1 MRMVPPSGH
10 TDGHDSRQARA
21 GMPVQRGGTAI
32 TPMRGSGSG
41 TAFGDAITALTRRR
55 IEIFDG
61 AGGDW
66 RFAESLKSVSED
78 TAQEYEG
85 RTILELIQNGHDALA
100 AGGTGRIA
108 VLAIR
113 REDGGGV
120 LYVANEGTGFTEE
133 NFKAITE
140 LALSSKGAGEGIGN
154 KGLGFRSVLQLTDW
168 PEIYSKASPASDSF
182 DGYCFRF
189 ARPDD
194 IHAIVDDTALAGR
207 VIQGISPLALPVP
220 ADATD
225 PVLKE
230 LAADGFSTVVRL
242 PLRHDHAWGLVVAQA
257 AEVVDDEA
265 PLLLFLDRVREL
277 VVEIRDADGGGTR
290 RVLSRAQRRSDL
302 VELRSADWISEV
314 DLGDAGHYLL
324 ARRTLE
330 AEALRVAI
338 ERSVEVHGID
348 VKWLDWQGEAW
359 VGVALRLD
367 RPLAQSGRMYT
378 FIPMSEASS
387 APFSGHV
394 HAPFFTKLA
403 RLEISEA
410 VPLNDLLLDQL
421 AVLCVDLTRR
431 LRLETAHDRASD
443 LVLDLMCWDTPA
455 RLDKA
460 VNGQLAAEPILPLEG
475 GESWGTL
482 RDTYAWP
489 DGRRPWRVLTA
500 EALARAGA
508 PLLATSVG
516 QARHARADR
525 LAKAVVS
532 RAMRPPLVRTAD
544 WVEAVAEE
552 IRAEGGELTSPRWGD
567 FYNDVAQAFVGQH
580 TALRGR
586 RIILD
591 QDGGLRPALGGA
603 AEPGKKDKKEGTVF
617 FHPGDE
623 HADTV
628 TRVPGDLKALRR
640 RISFTHPGIT
650 WESPGRDFL
659 QRGGLVRSYQ
669 LDQVLDALHDL
680 LRARPSDA
688 LSRDALTFA
697 LRQFPVLTRAQRDR
711 LSRVA
716 FRVPLAEGA
725 WARAANCSFS
735 PGWGTE
741 GARRL
746 EKFLEAGGSRIPE
759 FAAQRRRW
767 ISGPDDWPVP
777 VRDREA
783 YLEFLTAI
791 GVADGLRL
799 STVGDRLGAH
809 HGNDLAPH
817 LLALRFG
824 LGDTL
829 GQAWVADVRSRW
841 TKFAHPWTP
850 YQFQRPP
857 AHLPGATEVAGLGP
871 TARREFA
878 ELLILGFRTWRD
890 EQFDVT
896 VHRPTYN
903 FEDQHSWPTPF
914 ASFLRRM
921 PWLPVEDAESD
932 GPAFVT
938 PDEAWFSTDGE
949 LPGFVPSLPLQTR
962 RLLAD
967 KAAAARLRRCGLR
980 SWEDPRHAGAAVQH
994 LGEILHRGD
1003 VPSYL
1008 SVSFKKHYGRAWSHL
1023 AQNARW
1029 PWFPGEEV
1037 RLAVSRGN
1045 ALGTFVPAAEGVP
1058 VHVCDEQAPLKEAL
1072 VELAGHPV
1080 LVAGPESGDAIV
1092 QMANA
1097 RGIRTLRTSAT
1108 DVQVRHRDGEP
1119 ITPTGHADTLIDGR
1133 EWLVT
1138 VVALAVELKSGA
1150 FLRRSERGVRALL
1163 QRLRTVRVV
1172 RADEVE
1178 VVISGVLTEPP
1189 PTTRAL
1195 PLPDADHPTVVV
1207 WRSEEG
1213 WDELQACTSAL
1224 AQLLGRPGLQD
1235 VLELVLVKLERQLD
1249 THDPERIDDRTLAM
1263 ALDTTEAKVAEIR
1276 RNLTGD
1282 VHDTVRLLRPALCC
1296 LLGSAWDEERARA
1309 LDRAAGEDEL
1319 VQIVGRYTVS
1329 LPVPAAELVALARS
1343 CTTPAELRDEL
1354 GLDFQRFNEAL
1365 STLGPGYAPY
1375 SHPDLHEQAFGDFV
1389 HAHAGAL
1396 VDRLRE
1402 RYVAAARDGADL
1414 SAYAEARRLHDL
1426 LPDPDW
1432 LPRFITP
1439 PENEMRARAQ
1449 TWLRSCGADDDL
1461 GRTTD
1466 LPPVDRL
1473 RELNATALDALV
1485 PALARLVSAWCRR
1498 HGAPVPAGW
1507 QGAPLLEA
1515 RTFLDGSGLSDL
1527 IELSEGQLLDVVR
1540 RGVGWPT
1547 GMPLTADAGLLGL
1560 TPADLAPRTGAAQGT
1575 AGSRGAGP
1583 ATIMI
1588 GEKEVAVGRDH
1599 FSAIADLASKTVDE
1613 AFLAQSG
1620 KVRLDTVASAPQS
1633 GRGRSS
1639 GTSRVVVARL
1649 HQVSEDQRS
1658 AIGLVGEV
1666 AARAWL
1672 QRHYAEVRWRSGYA
1686 AVINGDREASDSL
1699 GYDFEV
1705 AWRDTTRLYEVKALS
1720 EPVGERLE
1728 FELGPSEVEAART
1741 HARGGRYRILLIT
1754 AALDPEHR
1762 QVFELPNPF
1771 SAAGRERFRIVGK
1784 GLRYQC
1790 SPLRNSRR
1798 L

>member
-1 MRMVPPSGH
+1 M
-10 TDGHDSRQARA
+10 
-21 GMPVQRGGTAI
+21 
-32 TPMRGSGSG
+32 TPTRGSGSG
-41 TAFGDAITALTRRR
+41 AGFGDAIIALTRRR

-85 RTILELIQNGHDALA
+85 RTILELIQNGHDALG

-113 REDGGGV
+113 QEDGGGV

-194 IHAIVDDTALAGR
+194 INAIVDDTALAAR
-207 VIQGISPLALPVP
+207 VIQDISPLALPVP
-220 ADATD
+220 AEATD
-225 PVLKE
+225 TVLKE
-230 LAADGFSTVVRL
+230 LAAGGFSTVVRL
-242 PLRHDHAWGLVVAQA
+242 PLRHDHAWDLVVAQA

-277 VVEIRDADGGGTR
+277 VVEIRDTDGGTR
-290 RVLSRAQRRSDL
+290 HVLSRAQRRSDL
-302 VELRSADWISEV
+302 VDPRTADWISEV

-324 ARRTLE
+324 ARRALE
-330 AEALRVAI
+330 AEALRAAI

-348 VKWLDWQGEAW
+348 AKWLDWQGEAW

-367 RPLAQSGRMYT
+367 RPLSQSGRMYT

-387 APFSGHV
+387 APFPGHA

-410 VPLNDLLLDQL
+410 VALNDLLIDQL
-421 AVLCVDLTRR
+421 ALLCVDFARR
-431 LRLETAHDRASD
+431 LRDETAHDRAGD
-443 LVLDLMCWDTPA
+443 LVLDLMCWDTPV

-460 VNGQLAAEPILPLEG
+460 VSGQLAAEPILPLEG
-475 GESWGTL
+475 GESWGAL

-500 EALARAGA
+500 ETLARAGA

-516 QARHARADR
+516 QVRHTLADQ
-525 LAKAVVS
+525 LAKALLS

-552 IRAEGGELTSPRWGD
+552 IRAEDGEPTSPRWAG
-567 FYNDVAQAFVGQH
+567 FYNDVAQAFAGQH

-603 AEPGKKDKKEGTVF
+603 AEPGRKDKKEGTVF

-623 HADTV
+623 HADAV

-650 WESPGRDFL
+650 WENSGRDFL

-680 LRARPSDA
+680 LRTRPSEA
-688 LSRDALTFA
+688 LCRDALTFA
-697 LRQFPVLTRAQRDR
+697 LRQFPVLTRAQRGR

-716 FRVPLAEGA
+716 FRVPLADGA
-725 WARAANCSFS
+725 WARAAHCSFS

-759 FAAQRRRW
+759 LAAQRQRW
-767 ISGPDDWPVP
+767 ISGPDAWPAP

-799 STVGDRLGAH
+799 STVGDRLGAR

-817 LLALRFG
+817 VLTLRFG

-829 GQAWVADVRSRW
+829 GPAWVADVRSRW

-850 YQFQRPP
+850 YEFQRPP

-871 TARREFA
+871 AARREFA
-878 ELLILGFRTWRD
+878 ELLILGFRTWQ
-890 EQFDVT
+890 EEVFDVT
-896 VHRPTYN
+896 VHRPTYP
-903 FEDQHSWPTPF
+903 FKDEHSWPTPF
-914 ASFLRRM
+914 ASFLRHT

-938 PDEAWFSTDGE
+938 PGEAWFSTDAE

-980 SWEDPRHAGAAVQH
+980 SWEDPQHAGAAVQH

-1029 PWFPGEEV
+1029 PWLPGEEV
-1037 RLAVSRGN
+1037 RLVVSRGN
-1045 ALGTFVPAAEGVP
+1045 ALGIFVPAAEDVP

-1092 QMANA
+1092 EMADA
-1097 RGIRTLRTSAT
+1097 HGIRTLRTSAT

-1163 QRLRTVRVV
+1163 ERLRAVRVI

-1235 VLELVLVKLERQLD
+1235 ALELVLVKLERQLD
-1249 THDPERIDDRTLAM
+1249 TRDPEWIDDRTLAM

-1276 RNLTGD
+1276 RHLTGD
-1282 VHDTVRLLRPALCC
+1282 VHDTVRLLRPVLCC
-1296 LLGSAWDEERARA
+1296 LLGSAWDEESARA

-1329 LPVPAAELVALARS
+1329 LPLPASEVVALARS

-1365 STLGPGYAPY
+1365 TTLGPAYAPY

-1389 HAHAGAL
+1389 RGHAGTL

-1414 SAYAEARRLHDL
+1414 SAYAGARRLHDL

-1432 LPRFITP
+1432 LPRFVTP
-1439 PENEMRARAQ
+1439 PEDEMRARTQA
-1449 TWLRSCGADDDL
+1449 WLRSHGADDDL
-1461 GRTTD
+1461 SRATG
-1466 LPPVDRL
+1466 LPPIDRL
-1473 RELNATALDALV
+1473 RELNTVALDPLV

-1498 HGAPVPAGW
+1498 HGAPVPTGW

-1527 IELSEGQLLDVVR
+1527 VELSEGQLLDVVR

-1560 TPADLAPRTGAAQGT
+1560 TPVDLAARTGPAQGT

-1599 FSAIADLASKTVDE
+1599 FSAIADLASRTVDE

-1620 KVRLDTVASAPQS
+1620 KVRLDTVAPVPQPR
-1633 GRGRSS
+1633 RGGSS

-1672 QRHYAEVRWRSGYA
+1672 QRYYPEVHWRSGYA

-1720 EPVGERLE
+1720 EPVGERVE
-1728 FELGPSEVEAART
+1728 FEFGPSEVDAART

-1762 QVFELPNPF
+1762 QVFDLPNPF
-1771 SAAGRERFRIVGK
+1771 SASGRERFRIVGK

-1798 L
+1798 P

>member
-1 MRMVPPSGH
+1 MSTIPGRH
-10 TDGHDSRQARA
+10 AQACWFSE
-21 GMPVQRGGTAI
+21 GGTAI
-32 TPMRGSGSG
+32 TAMRGSGSG
-41 TAFGDAITALTRRR
+41 AGFGDAITALTRRR

-113 REDGGGV
+113 QEDGGGV

-194 IHAIVDDTALAGR
+194 IHAIVDDTALAAR
-207 VIQGISPLALPVP
+207 VIQDISPLALPVP
-220 ADATD
+220 AEVTD

-277 VVEIRDADGGGTR
+277 VVEIRDADGGTR

-302 VELRSADWISEV
+302 VESRSADWISEV
-314 DLGDAGHYLL
+314 DLGDAGRYLL

-330 AEALRVAI
+330 AEALHVAI

-348 VKWLDWQGEAW
+348 AKWLDWQGEAW

-367 RPLAQSGRMYT
+367 RPLSQSGRMYT

-387 APFSGHV
+387 APFPGHV

-410 VPLNDLLLDQL
+410 VMLNNLLLDQL

-431 LRLETAHDRASD
+431 LRSEAAHGRASD
-443 LVLDLMCWDTPA
+443 LVLDLMCWDTPV
-455 RLDKA
+455 RLGKA

-516 QARHARADR
+516 QVRHGRADR

-552 IRAEGGELTSPRWGD
+552 IRAEGGESTSPRWAD
-567 FYNDVAQAFVGQH
+567 FYNDVAQAFAGQH

-603 AEPGKKDKKEGTVF
+603 AEPGKKDKKEGTIF

-623 HADTV
+623 HADAV

-640 RISFTHPGIT
+640 RISFTHPDIT

-659 QRGGLVRSYQ
+659 QRGELVRSYQ
-669 LDQVLDALHDL
+669 LDQVFNALDDL
-680 LRARPSDA
+680 LRARPSEA

-716 FRVPLAEGA
+716 FRVPLVDGA
-725 WARAANCSFS
+725 WAKAAHCSLS

-746 EKFLEAGGSRIPE
+746 ERFLEAGGSRIPE
-759 FAAQRRRW
+759 LAAQRRRW
-767 ISGPDDWPVP
+767 ISGPDDWPAP

-817 LLALRFG
+817 GLAPRLG
-824 LGDTL
+824 LGDL
-829 GQAWVADVRSRW
+829 LSQAWVADVRSRW

-850 YQFQRPP
+850 YQFQRPL

-890 EQFDVT
+890 EVFDVT
-896 VHRPTYN
+896 VHRPTYS
-903 FEDQHSWPTPF
+903 FEDEHSWPTPF
-914 ASFLRRM
+914 ASFLRST

-932 GPAFVT
+932 SPAFVT
-938 PDEAWFSTDGE
+938 PGEAWFSTDGE

-967 KAAAARLRRCGLR
+967 KVAAARLRRCGLR
-980 SWEDPRHAGAAVQH
+980 RWEDPRHAGAAVRH

-1029 PWFPGEEV
+1029 PWLPGEEV
-1037 RLAVSRGN
+1037 RLVVSRGN
-1045 ALGTFVPAAEGVP
+1045 ALGTCVPAAEDMP

-1092 QMANA
+1092 EMADA
-1097 RGIRTLRTSAT
+1097 HGIRTLRTSAT
-1108 DVQVRHRDGEP
+1108 DVQVRHRGGEL

-1163 QRLRTVRVV
+1163 ERLRTVRVV

-1235 VLELVLVKLERQLD
+1235 ALELVLVKLERQLD

-1296 LLGSAWDEERARA
+1296 LLGSTWDEESARV

-1319 VQIVGRYTVS
+1319 VQIVGHYTVS
-1329 LPVPAAELVALARS
+1329 LPVSPAELVALARS

-1365 STLGPGYAPY
+1365 TTLGPGYAPY

-1389 HAHAGAL
+1389 RGHAGIL

-1414 SAYAEARRLHDL
+1414 SAYAAARRLHDL

-1432 LPRFITP
+1432 LPRFVTP
-1439 PENEMRARAQ
+1439 PEDEMRARTQA
-1449 TWLRSCGADDDL
+1449 WLRSHDADDDL
-1461 GRTTD
+1461 DRTTD
-1466 LPPVDRL
+1466 LPPIDRL
-1473 RELNATALDALV
+1473 RELNTAALDPLV
-1485 PALARLVSAWCRR
+1485 PALAQLVAAWCRR
-1498 HGAPVPAGW
+1498 HGTPVPTGW

-1560 TPADLAPRTGAAQGT
+1560 TPADLAPRTGPAQGT
-1575 AGSRGAGP
+1575 AGPRGASP

-1588 GEKEVAVGRDH
+1588 GEKEVTVGRDH
-1599 FSAIADLASKTVDE
+1599 FSAIADLASRTVDE

-1620 KVRLDTVASAPQS
+1620 KVRLDTVAPVPQP
-1633 GRGRSS
+1633 GRGGSS

-1649 HQVSEDQRS
+1649 HQMSEDQRS

-1672 QRHYAEVRWRSGYA
+1672 QRHYPEVYWRSGYA

-1720 EPVGERLE
+1720 EPVGERVE
-1728 FELGPSEVEAART
+1728 FELGPSEVDAART

-1798 L
+1798 P

>member
-1 MRMVPPSGH
+1 
-10 TDGHDSRQARA
+10 
-21 GMPVQRGGTAI
+21 
-32 TPMRGSGSG
+32 MRGSGSG
-41 TAFGDAITALTRRR
+41 AEFGDAITALTRRR

-61 AGGDW
+61 AGEDW

-100 AGGTGRIA
+100 AEGTGRIA

-113 REDGGGV
+113 QEDGGGV

-194 IHAIVDDTALAGR
+194 IHAAVDDTTLAAR
-207 VIQGISPLALPVP
+207 VIQDISPLALPVP
-220 ADATD
+220 AEATD

-257 AEVVDDEA
+257 KEVVDDEA
-265 PLLLFLDRVREL
+265 PLLLFLDRVQEL

-290 RVLSRAQRRSDL
+290 HVLSRAQRRSDL
-302 VELRSADWISEV
+302 VESRSADWISEV
-314 DLGDAGHYLL
+314 DLGDAGRYLL

-330 AEALRVAI
+330 AETLRVAI

-348 VKWLDWQGEAW
+348 TKWLDWQGEAW

-367 RPLAQSGRMYT
+367 RPLPRSGRMYT

-387 APFSGHV
+387 APFPGHV

-410 VPLNDLLLDQL
+410 VALNDLLLDQL
-421 AVLCVDLTRR
+421 AVLCVNLARR
-431 LRLETAHDRASD
+431 LRAETAHGRAGD

-460 VNGQLAAEPILPLEG
+460 VNGQLAAEPILPLED

-489 DGRRPWRVLTA
+489 DGKRPWRVLTA

-508 PLLATSVG
+508 SLLAASVG
-516 QARHARADR
+516 QVRHARADR

-532 RAMRPPLVRTAD
+532 RTMRPPLVRTAD

-552 IRAEGGELTSPRWGD
+552 IRAEGGESTSPRWAD

-603 AEPGKKDKKEGTVF
+603 TEPGKKEKKEKKEGTVF

-623 HADTV
+623 HADAV

-650 WESPGRDFL
+650 WESSGRDFL

-680 LRARPSDA
+680 LKERPSEA

-716 FRVPLAEGA
+716 FRVPLADGA

-735 PGWGTE
+735 PGWETE

-759 FAAQRRRW
+759 LAAQRQRW
-767 ISGPDDWPVP
+767 ISGPDDWPAP

-791 GVADGLRL
+791 GVTDGLRL

-809 HGNDLAPH
+809 HGNDLTPH
-817 LLALRFG
+817 VLALRFG

-829 GQAWVADVRSRW
+829 GQEWVADVRSRW

-850 YQFQRPP
+850 YVFQRPP

-878 ELLILGFRTWRD
+878 ELLVLGFRTWRD
-890 EQFDVT
+890 EMFDVT
-896 VHRPTYN
+896 VHRPTYQ
-903 FEDQHSWPTPF
+903 FEDERSWPTPF
-914 ASFLRRM
+914 ASFLRRT

-938 PDEAWFSTDGE
+938 PGEAWFSIDGE
-949 LPGFVPSLPLQTR
+949 LPSFVPSLPLQTR

-967 KAAAARLRRCGLR
+967 KAATARLRRCGLR
-980 SWEDPRHAGAAVQH
+980 SWEDPQHAGAAIQH

-1003 VPSYL
+1003 VPSHL

-1029 PWFPGEEV
+1029 PWLPGEEV
-1037 RLAVSRGN
+1037 RLVVSRGN
-1045 ALGTFVPAAEGVP
+1045 ALGTFVPAAEDVP
-1058 VHVCDEQAPLKEAL
+1058 VHIYDEQAPLKEAL
-1072 VELAGHPV
+1072 VELAGHPI

-1092 QMANA
+1092 EMADA
-1097 RGIRTLRTSAT
+1097 HGIRTLRTSRT
-1108 DVQVRHRDGEP
+1108 DVQVRHREGEP
-1119 ITPTGHADTLIDGR
+1119 IIPTGHADTLIDGR

-1163 QRLRTVRVV
+1163 ERLRTVRVV

-1178 VVISGVLTEPP
+1178 VIISGVLTEPP

-1235 VLELVLVKLERQLD
+1235 ALELVLVKLERQLD
-1249 THDPERIDDRTLAM
+1249 TRDPERIDDRTLAM
-1263 ALDTTEAKVAEIR
+1263 ALDTTEAKVSEIR

-1282 VHDTVRLLRPALCC
+1282 MHDTVRLLRPALCC
-1296 LLGSAWDEERARA
+1296 LLGSAWDEESARA

-1319 VQIVGRYTVS
+1319 VQTVGRYTVS

-1354 GLDFQRFNEAL
+1354 GLDFKGFNEAL
-1365 STLGPGYAPY
+1365 TTLGPGYAPY

-1389 HAHAGAL
+1389 RGHAGTL

-1414 SAYAEARRLHDL
+1414 SAYARARRLHDL

-1432 LPRFITP
+1432 LPRFVTP
-1439 PENEMRARAQ
+1439 PEDEMRARTKA
-1449 TWLRSCGADDDL
+1449 WLRSHGADDDL
-1461 GRTTD
+1461 GRTTG

-1473 RELNATALDALV
+1473 RELNTAALDPLV

-1498 HGAPVPAGW
+1498 HGAPVPTGW

-1547 GMPLTADAGLLGL
+1547 GMPLTADAGGLGL
-1560 TPADLAPRTGAAQGT
+1560 TAADLAPRTGPAQGT

-1599 FSAIADLASKTVDE
+1599 FSAIADLASRTVDE

-1620 KVRLDTVASAPQS
+1620 KVRLDTVAPVPQPR
-1633 GRGRSS
+1633 RGGSS

-1672 QRHYAEVRWRSGYA
+1672 QRHYPEVRWRSGYA

-1720 EPVGERLE
+1720 DPVGERVE
-1728 FELGPSEVEAART
+1728 FELGPSEVDAART

>member
-1 MRMVPPSGH
+1 
-10 TDGHDSRQARA
+10 
-21 GMPVQRGGTAI
+21 
-32 TPMRGSGSG
+32 MRGSGSG
-41 TAFGDAITALTRRR
+41 AGFGDAITALTRRR

-113 REDGGGV
+113 QKDGGGV

-168 PEIYSKASPASDSF
+168 PEIFSKASPASDSF

-194 IHAIVDDTALAGR
+194 IRAIADDTAVAAR
-207 VIQGISPLALPVP
+207 VIQNISPLALPVP
-220 ADATD
+220 AEVTD
-225 PVLKE
+225 PVLKD
-230 LAADGFSTVVRL
+230 LAAGGFSTVVRL

-277 VVEIRDADGGGTR
+277 VVEIRDSDSGGTR
-290 RVLSRAQRRSDL
+290 HVLSRAQRRSDL
-302 VELRSADWISEV
+302 VESRSADWISEV
-314 DLGDAGHYLL
+314 DLGDAGRYLL

-330 AEALRVAI
+330 AEALHVAI

-348 VKWLDWQGEAW
+348 SKWLDWQGEAW

-367 RPLAQSGRMYT
+367 RPLSRSGRMYT

-387 APFSGHV
+387 APFPGHV

-410 VPLNDLLLDQL
+410 VTLNDLLLDQL
-421 AVLCVDLTRR
+421 ALLCVDLTRR
-431 LRLETAHDRASD
+431 LRSEAAHGRASD
-443 LVLDLMCWDTPA
+443 LVLDLMCWDAPV

-475 GESWGTL
+475 GASWGTL

-516 QARHARADR
+516 HVRHARADR

-552 IRAEGGELTSPRWGD
+552 IRAEGGESASPHWAD

-591 QDGGLRPALGGA
+591 QDGRLRPALGGA

-628 TRVPGDLKALRR
+628 ARVPGDLKALRR

-650 WESPGRDFL
+650 WDSPGRDFL

-669 LDQVLDALHDL
+669 LDEVLDALHDL
-680 LRARPSDA
+680 LRARPSEA

-697 LRQFPVLTRAQRDR
+697 LRQFPVLTRAQRYR

-716 FRVPLAEGA
+716 FRVPLADGA
-725 WARAANCSFS
+725 WARAAHCSFS

-746 EKFLEAGGSRIPE
+746 EKFLESGGSRIPE
-759 FAAQRRRW
+759 LAAQRRRW
-767 ISGPDDWPVP
+767 ISGPNDWPAP

-817 LLALRFG
+817 VLALRFG

-850 YQFQRPP
+850 YEFQRPP
-857 AHLPGATEVAGLGP
+857 AHLPGAAEVAGLGP

-878 ELLILGFRTWRD
+878 ELLIVGFRTWRD
-890 EQFDVT
+890 EVFDVT

-903 FEDQHSWPTPF
+903 FEDEHSWPTPF
-914 ASFLRRM
+914 ASFLRRT

-938 PDEAWFSTDGE
+938 PGEAWFSTDGE

-980 SWEDPRHAGAAVQH
+980 SWEDPLHAGAAVQH

-1029 PWFPGEEV
+1029 PWLPGEEV

-1045 ALGTFVPAAEGVP
+1045 ALGTFVPATEDVP

-1092 QMANA
+1092 EMANA
-1097 RGIRTLRTSAT
+1097 HGIRTLRTSAT

-1119 ITPTGHADTLIDGR
+1119 ITPTRHADTLIDGR

-1189 PTTRAL
+1189 PTARAL
-1195 PLPDADHPTVVV
+1195 PLPDPDHPTVVV

-1296 LLGSAWDEERARA
+1296 LLGSAWDEESARA
-1309 LDRAAGEDEL
+1309 LDRAVGEDEL
-1319 VQIVGRYTVS
+1319 VQIVNRYTVS
-1329 LPVPAAELVALARS
+1329 LPLPAAELVALARS
-1343 CTTPAELRDEL
+1343 CTTAAALRDEL
-1354 GLDFQRFNEAL
+1354 GLHFQQFNEAL
-1365 STLGPGYAPY
+1365 TTLGAGYAPY

-1389 HAHAGAL
+1389 RGHAGTL

-1414 SAYAEARRLHDL
+1414 SAYAGARRLHDL

-1432 LPRFITP
+1432 LPRFVTP
-1439 PENEMRARAQ
+1439 PEDEMRARAQ
-1449 TWLRSCGADDDL
+1449 AWLRSHGADDDL
-1461 GRTTD
+1461 DRTTD

-1473 RELNATALDALV
+1473 RALNTAALDHLV
-1485 PALARLVSAWCRR
+1485 PALAQLVSAWCHR
-1498 HGAPVPAGW
+1498 HGAPVPTGW
-1507 QGAPLLEA
+1507 QGAPLLET

-1547 GMPLTADAGLLGL
+1547 GMALTADAVLLGL
-1560 TPADLAPRTGAAQGT
+1560 TPVDLAPRTGPAQGI

-1599 FSAIADLASKTVDE
+1599 FSAIADLASRTVDE

-1620 KVRLDTVASAPQS
+1620 KVRLDTVAPVPEPR
-1633 GRGRSS
+1633 RGGSS

-1672 QRHYAEVRWRSGYA
+1672 QRYYPEVRWRSGYA

-1720 EPVGERLE
+1720 ELVGERVE
-1728 FELGPSEVEAART
+1728 FELGPSEVDAART

-1798 L
+1798 P

>member
-1 MRMVPPSGH
+1 MSTIPGRH
-10 TDGHDSRQARA
+10 AQACRFSE
-21 GMPVQRGGTAI
+21 GGTAI

-41 TAFGDAITALTRRR
+41 AGFGDAITALTRRR

-85 RTILELIQNGHDALA
+85 RTILELIQNGHDALT

-113 REDGGGV
+113 QEDGGGV

-194 IHAIVDDTALAGR
+194 IHAIVDDTALAAR
-207 VIQGISPLALPVP
+207 VIQDISPLALPVP
-220 ADATD
+220 AEATD

-257 AEVVDDEA
+257 AKVVDDEA

-302 VELRSADWISEV
+302 VESRSADWISEV
-314 DLGDAGHYLL
+314 DLGDAGRYLL

-330 AEALRVAI
+330 AEVLRVAI

-348 VKWLDWQGEAW
+348 AKWLDWQGEAW

-367 RPLAQSGRMYT
+367 RPLSQSGRMYT
-378 FIPMSEASS
+378 FIPMSAASS
-387 APFSGHV
+387 APFPGHV

-410 VPLNDLLLDQL
+410 VALNDLLLDQL

-431 LRLETAHDRASD
+431 LRSETAHGRAGD
-443 LVLDLMCWDTPA
+443 LVLDLMCWDAPG

-475 GESWGTL
+475 GGSWGTL

-489 DGRRPWRVLTA
+489 DGRRPWGVLTA

-516 QARHARADR
+516 QVRHARADR

-532 RAMRPPLVRTAD
+532 RVLRPPLVRTAD

-552 IRAEGGELTSPRWGD
+552 IRAEGGESTSPRWAD

-603 AEPGKKDKKEGTVF
+603 AEPGKKDKEEGTVF

-623 HADTV
+623 HADAV

-680 LRARPSDA
+680 LRARPSEA
-688 LSRDALTFA
+688 LSRDALTFT

-716 FRVPLAEGA
+716 FRVPLADGA
-725 WARAANCSFS
+725 WARAARCSFS

-759 FAAQRRRW
+759 LAAQQRRW
-767 ISGPDDWPVP
+767 ISGPDDWPAP

-817 LLALRFG
+817 VLALRFG

-890 EQFDVT
+890 EVFDVT

-903 FEDQHSWPTPF
+903 FEDEHSWPTPF
-914 ASFLRRM
+914 ASFLRRT
-921 PWLPVEDAESD
+921 PWLPVEDTESD

-938 PDEAWFSTDGE
+938 PGEAWFSTDGE

-1029 PWFPGEEV
+1029 PWLPGEEV

-1045 ALGTFVPAAEGVP
+1045 ALGTFVPATEDVA

-1080 LVAGPESGDAIV
+1080 LVAGPESGDGIV
-1092 QMANA
+1092 EMADA
-1097 RGIRTLRTSAT
+1097 HGIRTLRTSAT
-1108 DVQVRHRDGEP
+1108 DVQIRHRDGEP
-1119 ITPTGHADTLIDGR
+1119 ITPTGHADTLVDGR

-1189 PTTRAL
+1189 STTRAL

-1296 LLGSAWDEERARA
+1296 LLGSAWDEESARA

-1365 STLGPGYAPY
+1365 TTLGPGYAPY

-1389 HAHAGAL
+1389 RGHAGTL

-1402 RYVAAARDGADL
+1402 RYVAAARDGADV
-1414 SAYAEARRLHDL
+1414 SAYAGARRLHDL

-1432 LPRFITP
+1432 LPRFVTP
-1439 PENEMRARAQ
+1439 PEDEMRARTQA
-1449 TWLRSCGADDDL
+1449 WLRSHGADDDL

-1473 RELNATALDALV
+1473 RALNTAALDPLV

-1498 HGAPVPAGW
+1498 HGALVPTGW

-1527 IELSEGQLLDVVR
+1527 IELSEEQLLDLVR
-1540 RGVGWPT
+1540 RSVGWPT
-1547 GMPLTADAGLLGL
+1547 GMPLTADSGLLGL
-1560 TPADLAPRTGAAQGT
+1560 TPADLAPRTGPAQGT

-1588 GEKEVAVGRDH
+1588 GEKEVTVGRDH
-1599 FSAIADLASKTVDE
+1599 FSAIADLASRTVDE

-1620 KVRLDTVASAPQS
+1620 KVRLDTVVPAPQPR
-1633 GRGRSS
+1633 RGGSS

-1672 QRHYAEVRWRSGYA
+1672 QRHYPEVRWRSGYA

-1720 EPVGERLE
+1720 EPVGGRVE

-1754 AALDPEHR
+1754 AVLDPEHR

-1798 L
+1798 P